1 MRHPRK
7 AFSSSPSE
15 EEARDWGIKPSMF
28 SREVCKLSAHP
39 GKTVPM
45 WALSTLNHSFLGN
58 DRGEPEVTKGCG
70 WERCLPAGSAQEG
83 FYINKVFSGPQL
95 VSGLGSRV
103 YTGLETDRTTADKK
117 RRRGGEKKPSIC
129 TTWFKNTFL
138 S

>member
-7 AFSSSPSE
+7 AVSSSPSE

-45 WALSTLNHSFLGN
+45 WAPSTSNHSFLGN
-58 DRGEPEVTKGCG
+58 DREEPEVAKGCG

-95 VSGLGSRV
+95 VNGLGSRV
-103 YTGLETDRTTADKK
+103 YTGLETDRTTVDKK
-117 RRRGGEKKPSIC
+117 RRREG
-129 TTWFKNTFL
+129 KNL
-138 S
+138 NLYYMV